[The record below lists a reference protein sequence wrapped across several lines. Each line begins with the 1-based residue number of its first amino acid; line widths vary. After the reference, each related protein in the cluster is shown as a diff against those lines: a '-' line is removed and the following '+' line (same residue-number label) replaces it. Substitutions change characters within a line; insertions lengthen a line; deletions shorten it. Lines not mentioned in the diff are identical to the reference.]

1 MGCGRDL
8 HEQRAAS
15 VACRVTRI
23 SESETITHTLLCL
36 YLCCIYTLYHIH
48 RPREYSVHP
57 RLSRTVAAQCP
68 LSGLSVSL
76 SRDTARLCVVT
87 ATRRE
92 RHCDS
97 SDETMLSLTTHRT
110 TYRTP
115 YTRRFTSFAPWKRQR
130 NSSRLLPNFLTLR
143 GTRQRWGNTTLQH
156 THTKKPHS
164 ARTASQQH
172 SRPRTRTRATAR
184 HVTRLS
190 TRLHNNKRH
199 ASCGHNNST
208 TADSTASSTSATL
221 TTAGIRD
228 TVCTGCV
235 RAAFVPRHPPLPQ
248 RRDRPPCHNAF
259 LYASMHRTAIIG
271 AA

>member
-1 MGCGRDL
+1 
-8 HEQRAAS
+8 
-15 VACRVTRI
+15 
-23 SESETITHTLLCL
+23 
-36 YLCCIYTLYHIH
+36 
-48 RPREYSVHP
+48 
-57 RLSRTVAAQCP
+57 
-68 LSGLSVSL
+68 
-76 SRDTARLCVVT
+76 
-87 ATRRE
+87 
-92 RHCDS
+92 
-97 SDETMLSLTTHRT
+97 MLSLTTHRT
-110 TYRTP
+110 TYRTAVHS

-130 NSSRLLPNFLTLR
+130 KRSRLLPNFLILR

-259 LYASMHRTAIIG
+259 LYASMHRTTIIG
-271 AA
+271 AT